1 GRQHAHARLTLLDW
15 PNVLAITRG
24 VIERAGL
31 LDRTRF
37 IAGDMFESPLGG
49 PYDLVLASHVFHNF
63 SEAQGVRLLQ
73 RLRLALGPGGRIG
86 IPDFVLTGA
95 RPAENPLPHLIAV
108 LLLVWPRTGGV
119 HALGTYQRMLAAAGF
134 GFPDVHALPPT
145 GTHLLVAERAA

>member
-1 GRQHAHARLTLLDW
+1 SFATSSGAVAVPAAEVIGQILGPWAAGRRSLEVLDVGCGSGVHAVALGRQHAHARLTLRDW

-73 RLRLALGPGGRIG
+73 RLRLALGPGGRIA
-86 IPDFVLTGA
+86 IHDFVLTGA

-108 LLLVWPRTGGV
+108 
-119 HALGTYQRMLAAAGF
+119 
-134 GFPDVHALPPT
+134 
-145 GTHLLVAERAA
+145 